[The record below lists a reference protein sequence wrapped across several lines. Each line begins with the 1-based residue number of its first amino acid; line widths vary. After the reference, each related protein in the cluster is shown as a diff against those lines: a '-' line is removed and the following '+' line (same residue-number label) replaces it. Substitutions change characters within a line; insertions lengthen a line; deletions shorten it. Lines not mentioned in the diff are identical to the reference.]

1 MSRLSQRADSLLRFL
16 TNDEWDEIK
25 YEETMKHL
33 VATKV
38 SEPTCYERHVRDE
51 WLKKALV

>member
-1 MSRLSQRADSLLRFL
+1 MSRSSQRADSLLRFL